1 MDSGRF
7 CSGWHSARRLAEYA
21 PDERECAG
29 QVSFRGAANEYR
41 GGKVWQL
48 RRLSRALEID
58 LCGKD
63 GRALDKAAQ
72 KFVPFARKVARESA
86 PRRTVSSRQHS
97 ADVRDWARTQGMVI
111 SDRGRIPADVERKF
125 AAAH

>member
-1 MDSGRF
+1 MATQTTVTVTCDICG
-7 CSGWHSARRLAEYA
+7 GTKDARTRTISL
-21 PDERECAG
+21 DG
-29 QVSFRGAANEYR
+29 
-41 GGKVWQL
+41 
-48 RRLSRALEID
+48 RALEID

-63 GRALDKAAQ
+63 GRALDKTAQ

-97 ADVRDWARTQGMVI
+97 ADVRDWARTQGIVI